1 MKHPCSGVI
10 LAGGMNTRFSG
21 NAKALIRLGEKRIV
35 DYIYDIFSQLFDE
48 IILVANEPLD
58 YLEWNALIVKD
69 LFPERS
75 SLTGIHTGLFYASH
89 PYAFFTA
96 CDTPFLK
103 KGVVETIINQIDPQ
117 AEAFIPQLSVGL
129 EPLCAVYA
137 RTSLPRIERHLAQQ
151 LFKIQWVFKKERLK
165 KIPEELLRRVDPD
178 LMSFFNI
185 NTPADL
191 EKAKA
196 LLPAATAS

>member
-21 NAKALIRLGEKRIV
+21 NAKALIRLGEKRII

-48 IILVANEPLD
+48 IVLVANEPLD

-103 KGVVETIINQIDPQ
+103 KEIVETIINQIDPQ

-151 LFKIQWVFKKERLK
+151 LFKIQWVFKKDRLK
-165 KIPEELLRRVDPD
+165 KIPEELLRRFDPD

-196 LLPAATAS
+196 LLPAAIAS